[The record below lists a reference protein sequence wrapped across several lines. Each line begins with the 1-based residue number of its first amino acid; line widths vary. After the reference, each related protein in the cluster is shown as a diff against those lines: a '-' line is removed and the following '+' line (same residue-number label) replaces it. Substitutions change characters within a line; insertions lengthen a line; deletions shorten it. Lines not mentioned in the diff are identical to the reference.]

1 MKKYKN
7 LLKYFQYDFCNKY
20 YTKVKN
26 IYIFLN
32 NNYDKFNDIKTY
44 GLYNAIDSYHEYYNN
59 DIYFINSIYT
69 QNDSILFNTY
79 IDVYEAPVISF
90 IFTFDYK
97 FQIRYESISNFE
109 RINFYYNYYK
119 IRIDGFK
126 MSKVIHNYFNKYFFE
141 KFKNNLLFNI

>member
-44 GLYNAIDSYHEYYNN
+44 GLYNAIDSYHEYYNS

-79 IDVYEAPVISF
+79 IDVYVL
-90 IFTFDYK
+90 
-97 FQIRYESISNFE
+97 
-109 RINFYYNYYK
+109 
-119 IRIDGFK
+119 
-126 MSKVIHNYFNKYFFE
+126 
-141 KFKNNLLFNI
+141 NNI